1 MHEFYGARKDDI
13 FKSCLAV
20 DNLSFKIFNGSKK
33 KFDIMYSGQFIN
45 RKQPFFFVEVA
56 KKLSSHYPNLSI
68 LILGSGELEDN
79 LLSEMNKLN
88 INYTFPGFVQQDEL
102 PKYFSESKIF
112 LFPTLN
118 DPWGIV
124 ANEAAAAGLPII
136 TTENAGCA
144 NELVIHK
151 KNGYVLP
158 LNSEIWVKSIKS
170 LLNDE
175 QKYIK
180 MSKENKIIV
189 SEYNFLSAARGI
201 NYAIRHSLKKR

>member
-1 MHEFYGARKDDI
+1 M
-13 FKSCLAV
+13 
-20 DNLSFKIFNGSKK
+20 
-33 KFDIMYSGQFIN
+33 
-45 RKQPFFFVEVA
+45 
-56 KKLSSHYPNLSI
+56 
-68 LILGSGELEDN
+68 
-79 LLSEMNKLN
+79 
-88 INYTFPGFVQQDEL
+88 
-102 PKYFSESKIF
+102 
-112 LFPTLN
+112 
-118 DPWGIV
+118 
-124 ANEAAAAGLPII
+124 PII

-189 SEYNFLSAARGI
+189 SEYNFLSAFTRGI

>member
-1 MHEFYGARKDDI
+1 M
-13 FKSCLAV
+13 V
-20 DNLSFKIFNGSKK
+20 QKK

-124 ANEAAAAGLPII
+124 ANEAARMLD
-136 TTENAGCA
+136 C
-144 NELVIHK
+144 
-151 KNGYVLP
+151 
-158 LNSEIWVKSIKS
+158 
-170 LLNDE
+170 
-175 QKYIK
+175 Q
-180 MSKENKIIV
+180 
-189 SEYNFLSAARGI
+189 
-201 NYAIRHSLKKR
+201 